1 MAESFKQTEEPDSLM
16 HFLANRITSPEPC
29 VRHIV
34 LHYLHKVFPP
44 DHVRSRFLLAWAC
57 ADKYVCV
64 SCIIYVYGKIF
75 LSHRVSIY
83 NFCLVHTC

>member
-44 DHVRSRFLLAWAC
+44 DHVRSRFLLAWAS
-57 ADKYVCV
+57 ADKYVHV
-64 SCIIYVYGKIF
+64 SSSFI
-75 LSHRVSIY
+75 
-83 NFCLVHTC
+83 CLVKFF